1 MNSSGTSSFES
12 PEASTNNNTCRTPN
26 AGTSQ
31 GGPEDRRVNDGQAI
45 MRRKIKTIKVKR
57 RQRGRPPSS
66 SCVSA
71 AAASKL
77 EAMCSLK
84 LKKTVEPNGPF
95 KWQRELSRDMANFS
109 EGFEYTFSAARPLP
123 AGSAAEP
130 SLGAAGTDDEQ
141 LTCREEKVVDNYSSG
156 AVDFG
161 NQAGPSS
168 SQGGSGG
175 ECGGPRLASTDG
187 TLRRRPAIHIK
198 EDIREIGHKV
208 WDVAVCMSKMFE
220 YHPEL
225 VAGKRIIE
233 FGVSFILIWCN
244 VVPPQL
250 RLSCGEQL
258 HPVLYCCPAGNMSQ
272 AGTGLLGLV
281 AHYLGASAVMC
292 TEYSR
297 CIEWLT
303 MNVKH
308 NRQENSGEIATCM
321 VDWNLP
327 LPPDVAGFESDLI
340 LAADITLSPRDAE
353 NIVGLVKRLHAVS
366 PRALILMG
374 CNRMREGQT
383 RFEQEALLYYE
394 LVPVRAL
401 SMFP

>member
-233 FGVSFILIWCN
+233 FG
-244 VVPPQL
+244 
-250 RLSCGEQL
+250 
-258 HPVLYCCPAGNMSQ
+258 